1 MNKFPRILMIDFWNA
16 MNQKSMMT
24 NKISID
30 QLFQN
35 EFLQVINLKTEK

>member
-1 MNKFPRILMIDFWNA
+1 MIDFWNA

-35 EFLQVINLKTEK
+35 EFFVVVVLLLSNLFKQQG